1 MDGQQI
7 QSDSAADSPTTTGTP
22 TPVVARAQ
30 SHKMLL
36 VAFILAS
43 LVLAV
48 AVGLSAVL
56 SVWIFWPTFVVADN
70 YSFSSNLSTAQGMVT
85 GFGILMALPV
95 SVSK

>member
-7 QSDSAADSPTTTGTP
+7 QSDSAADSPTITGTP

-43 LVLAV
+43 LVIYIVSKL
-48 AVGLSAVL
+48 GK
-56 SVWIFWPTFVVADN
+56 PTA
-70 YSFSSNLSTAQGMVT
+70 GMVQR
-85 GFGILMALPV
+85 FEAAEKDYNLN
-95 SVSK
+95 K